1 MLRRSNVKAVIPT
14 PRRHCAHQ
22 PIPTMNTITLASIA
36 SGLTHGTAQDA
47 PDTLCENQTFDELE
61 IGETASLTHTLTTQD
76 VRTFAAMTGDTN
88 PIHLDAAYASRT
100 PFHTVI
106 AHGMWGASLIS
117 TVIGTRM
124 PGPGTICMNQ
134 RWQFVRPVHVGD
146 TLTARVS
153 VAIKDAHTHHI
164 TLACRCSNQHGDDVI
179 TGSAQVLAP
188 QEKVFRTAKARP
200 RPHVVEHSDR
210 FQSVFALT
218 AGLPAIKVAVVFP
231 CSEGT
236 MQDAMR
242 ASDMGLIVPVF
253 VGPKDQIE
261 AMAHQCNLALN
272 QRRIVDT
279 PTAQSAAQM
288 AVRMALQHEVQ
299 ALMRGH
305 LPADDLMEEVLSK
318 EHGLRTARHVSH
330 AHVLDLPGHSHPVLI
345 SDASPR
351 ARLDSDAR
359 RHTVQNA
366 IDLAHVL
373 GMHSPKVAILPG
385 LETLEV
391 GMHSSVDTAALCKM
405 AQIGLITGGT
415 VDGPLSLDNALS
427 AQAARD
433 HGVVSPVAGQAD
445 ILIVANPT
453 AGHIITRQL
462 QYLADAQVAGVV
474 MGTRVPVILSSPADG
489 LMATPASCALALLL
503 THANAHV
510 EYEKG

>member
-1 MLRRSNVKAVIPT
+1 MLRRSNVNTVIPS
-14 PRRHCAHQ
+14 PRRHRAHQ
-22 PIPTMNTITLASIA
+22 PRPTMNTITLASIA
-36 SGLTHGTAQDA
+36 SGLSHGTSQDA
-47 PDTLCENQTFDELE
+47 PDTLCENLTFEELAL
-61 IGETASLTHTLTTQD
+61 GDTASLTHTLTTQD
-76 VRTFAAMTGDTN
+76 VRTFAAMTGDIN

-153 VAIKDAHTHHI
+153 VAAKDERTHHI

-188 QEKVFRTAKARP
+188 QEKVFRAAKAKP
-200 RPHVVEHSDR
+200 RPNVVEHSDR
-210 FQSVFALT
+210 FQSLFALT
-218 AGLPAIKVAVVFP
+218 AGLPAIKVAVVYP

-261 AMAHQCNLALN
+261 ALARQCNLALN

-279 PTAQSAAQM
+279 PTAQSAAQL
-288 AVRMALQHEVQ
+288 AVKMALQHEVQ

-305 LPADDLMEEVLSK
+305 LPADDLMEEVMNR

-330 AHVLDLPGHSHPVLI
+330 AHVLDLPGHSNPVMI
-345 SDASPR
+345 SDASVK
-351 ARLDSDAR
+351 ARLDADSR

-373 GMHSPKVAILPG
+373 GMPCPKVAILSG
-385 LETLEV
+385 LETVDV
-391 GMHSSVDTAALCKM
+391 GMNSSVDTAALCKM
-405 AQIGLITGGT
+405 AKIGLITGGT

-445 ILIVANPT
+445 ILIVASPA
-453 AGHIITRQL
+453 AGSLITRQL

-503 THANAHV
+503 THATARID
-510 EYEKG
+510 YERP

>member
-1 MLRRSNVKAVIPT
+1 
-14 PRRHCAHQ
+14 
-22 PIPTMNTITLASIA
+22 MNTITLASIA
-36 SGLTHGTAQDA
+36 SGMSHGSAQDMSD
-47 PDTLCENQTFDELE
+47 PLCENQTFDELAL
-61 IGETASLTHTLTTQD
+61 GNTASLTHTLTAQD
-76 VRTFAAMTGDTN
+76 VRTFAAMTGDNN

-100 PFHTVI
+100 PFQTVI

-153 VAIKDAHTHHI
+153 VAAKDARTHHI
-164 TLACRCSNQHGDDVI
+164 TLACRCTNQHGDDVI

-188 QEKVFRTAKARP
+188 QEKIMRPMHARP
-200 RPHVVEHSDR
+200 RHGVVNPSDR
-210 FQSVFALT
+210 FQSLFQLT
-218 AGLPAIKVAVVFP
+218 AGLPAIKVAVVCP

-242 ASDMGLIVPVF
+242 AAEMGLIVPVF

-261 AMAHQCNLALN
+261 ALAQHCQVALHH
-272 QRRIVDT
+272 RRVVDSPT
-279 PTAQSAAQM
+279 PQSAARL
-288 AVRMALQHEVQ
+288 AVNMALQHEVQ
-299 ALMRGH
+299 ALMKGH
-305 LPADDLMEEVLSK
+305 MSADDLMDEVLSK

-330 AHVLDLPGHSHPVLI
+330 AHVLDLPGHPRPVLI
-345 SDASPR
+345 SDASTK
-351 ARLDSDAR
+351 ARHDTEAR

-366 IDLAHVL
+366 IDLAHVM
-373 GMHSPKVAILPG
+373 GMPCPKVAILSG
-385 LETLEV
+385 LEALDV

-415 VDGPLSLDNALS
+415 LDGPLSLDNALS
-427 AQAARD
+427 DQAARD
-433 HGVVSPVAGQAD
+433 HGVSSPVAGQAD
-445 ILIVANPT
+445 ILIVPT
-453 AGHIITRQL
+453 AAAGKLITRQL

-503 THANAHV
+503 THAAAQI
-510 EYEKG
+510 EYEQG